1 MARGKI
7 AIRRIENP
15 ASRQVTFSK
24 RKSGLIKKA
33 KELAILC
40 DAEVL
45 VTIFSSTGRLYEYSS
60 SSMKSIFDR
69 YNEEKEHHQLLTP
82 SSEARLWQTEAER
95 LRQQMDHLQENYRRL
110 KGEELSGMR
119 ISDLDALENQ
129 LEMRLKNIRTKKAR
143 KSLPYPIFTSVFN
156 ISRAFTFLQEKM
168 LTDEIEELNQK
179 RALIHHENIE
189 LSKKI
194 TLVQHE
200 NRQLLKKGYGA
211 IDIRKEEGSFSGQA
225 NSCVPVH
232 VNRSEEDEIRLGL
245 QLQ

>member
-60 SSMKSIFDR
+60 S
-69 YNEEKEHHQLLTP
+69 
-82 SSEARLWQTEAER
+82 
-95 LRQQMDHLQENYRRL
+95 RRL

>member
-129 LEMRLKNIRTKKAR
+129 LEMRLKNIRTKK
-143 KSLPYPIFTSVFN
+143 
-156 ISRAFTFLQEKM
+156 EKM

>member
-129 LEMRLKNIRTKKAR
+129 LEMRLKNIRTKK
-143 KSLPYPIFTSVFN
+143 
-156 ISRAFTFLQEKM
+156 
-168 LTDEIEELNQK
+168 

>member
-7 AIRRIENP
+7 AIRRIDNP

-40 DAEVL
+40 DAQVG

-82 SSEARLWQTEAER
+82 SSAAKLWRTEAER
-95 LRQQMDHLQENYRRL
+95 LRQQMEDLQENYRRL

-119 ISDLDALENQ
+119 ISDLHALENQ
-129 LEMRLKNIRTKKAR
+129 LEMRLNNIRTKKAR
-143 KSLPYPIFTSVFN
+143 KSLPYPIFIWHN
-156 ISRAFTFLQEKM
+156 I
-168 LTDEIEELNQK
+168 
-179 RALIHHENIE
+179 
-189 LSKKI
+189 
-194 TLVQHE
+194 
-200 NRQLLKKGYGA
+200 
-211 IDIRKEEGSFSGQA
+211 
-225 NSCVPVH
+225 
-232 VNRSEEDEIRLGL
+232 
-245 QLQ
+245 

>member
-7 AIRRIENP
+7 AIRRIDNP

-40 DAEVL
+40 DAEVG
-45 VTIFSSTGRLYEYSS
+45 VTIFSSTGRLYEYSNS
-60 SSMKSIFDR
+60 R

-82 SSEARLWQTEAER
+82 FSEAKLWRTEAKR
-95 LRQQMDHLQENYRRL
+95 LRQQMDDLQENYRRL

-119 ISDLDALENQ
+119 IGDLHTLENQ
-129 LEMRLKNIRTKKAR
+129 LEMRLNNIRTR
-143 KSLPYPIFTSVFN
+143 K
-156 ISRAFTFLQEKM
+156 EKM

-189 LSKKI
+189 LSKKV

-200 NRQLLKKGYGA
+200 NRQLHKKGYGA

-225 NSCVPVH
+225 KSCVPEH
-232 VNRSEEDEIRLGL
+232 EIRLGL